1 MQLQQQRRRHE
12 DNQQRNNKQNR
23 TEEQLEQREK
33 ARHCLFR
40 AAMLNCF
47 VATPSFRCWAWGG
60 TWVPAAVVAPTVACE
75 CVCVCGYNT
84 LWNEVR
90 IDFCSFLFSAGLRKL
105 GYKQVEAIAAKD
117 IQLNVLQLTVN
128 NAGRKPLTIENT
140 YKPGTSDFQP
150 DILF

>member
-1 MQLQQQRRRHE
+1 M
-12 DNQQRNNKQNR
+12 
-23 TEEQLEQREK
+23 
-33 ARHCLFR
+33 
-40 AAMLNCF
+40 
-47 VATPSFRCWAWGG
+47 
-60 TWVPAAVVAPTVACE
+60 
-75 CVCVCGYNT
+75 CVYNT

-140 YKPGTSDFQP
+140 YNTWY
-150 DILF
+150 